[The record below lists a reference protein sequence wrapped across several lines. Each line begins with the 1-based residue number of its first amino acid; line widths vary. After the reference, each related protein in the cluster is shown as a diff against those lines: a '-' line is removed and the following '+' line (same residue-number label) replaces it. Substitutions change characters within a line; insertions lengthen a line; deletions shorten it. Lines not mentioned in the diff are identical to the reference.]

1 MHAVCVLLDAI
12 RHTARGGTVS
22 VRIATG
28 PSGETEVCVE
38 NPGEAIPT
46 EHLQRIFERFH
57 RVDPSRQKTSDGVG
71 LGLAITKSIVQAHG
85 ATVMAACV
93 DGWTRFEI
101 RFRPGAT
108 GGAGPEHEPVLA
120 PVPEDAS
127 TGLRSDRDRAAPSR
141 A

>member
-1 MHAVCVLLDAI
+1 LLSNAI

-28 PSGETEVCVE
+28 PSGETEVSVE

-93 DGWTRFEI
+93 DGWTRFQI
-101 RFRPGAT
+101 RFRPGT
-108 GGAGPEHEPVLA
+108 DGDAGPEREPALTSVI
-120 PVPEDAS
+120 EDAS
-127 TGLRSDRDRAAPSR
+127 TGLRSERDRAAPSQ